1 MKKST
6 LKNILLPP
14 NATALGKPLLKT
26 IETIPFKVK
35 ELFTKIDNNLS
46 QWECFKSSAERYQQN
61 EIKQPQ
67 IKGKQICSTY
77 SNGVRKYYRNGVE
90 L

>member
-1 MKKST
+1 MKN
-6 LKNILLPP
+6 LI
-14 NATALGKPLLKT
+14 KT
-26 IETIPFKVK
+26 IEKIPFKLK
-35 ELFTKIDNNLS
+35 ELFNWIDNELS

-67 IKGKQICSTY
+67 IKGKQIYSTY
-77 SNGVRKYYRNGVE
+77 QNGVRKYYRNGVE